1 MKTSNVRKCTKPLA
15 QRYTAKR
22 VLRQKLNKVNQ
33 ALLIFKCLCNF
44 WIFDLRNKK
53 NDKTQL
59 RNIHKQTT
67 KNKHNKH
74 TKQTYSQSIG
84 SINAWTCCNAYA

>member
-1 MKTSNVRKCTKPLA
+1 MKTSNARECTKPLA

-53 NDKTQL
+53 IDKTHLTQL
-59 RNIHKQTT
+59 RDIHKKTNNQNQKQQAYQTNIVT
-67 KNKHNKH
+67 KHRK
-74 TKQTYSQSIG
+74 Y
-84 SINAWTCCNAYA
+84 